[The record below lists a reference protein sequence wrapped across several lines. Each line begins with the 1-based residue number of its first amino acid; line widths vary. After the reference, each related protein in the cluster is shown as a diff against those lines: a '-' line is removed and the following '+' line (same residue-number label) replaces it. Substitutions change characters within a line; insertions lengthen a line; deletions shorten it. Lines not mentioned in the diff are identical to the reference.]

1 MEGAELLRDGVP
13 NRALVDGLRTGLD
26 TDRVIFELSG
36 HWVPGT
42 HHTDNYQLKVF
53 LVRTFGP
60 DVNLANVMPADV
72 WETEAA
78 ALRPEHSGATADGS
92 GMSVRSDDVPKAVE
106 PEGIPS
112 E

>member
-1 MEGAELLRDGVP
+1 M
-13 NRALVDGLRTGLD
+13 
-26 TDRVIFELSG
+26 IFELSG

-72 WETEAA
+72 WETEALRCGLSIPGPMGTGA
-78 ALRPEHSGATADGS
+78 AA
-92 GMSVRSDDVPKAVE
+92 
-106 PEGIPS
+106 
-112 E
+112 